1 MISSH
6 DKYHLI
12 NTKYLKMHSK
22 NTQKKISFNES
33 LDALDELNSCE
44 VSKASS
50 EIMLDRFCNGKEID
64 FPFSNNQDLL
74 VVMISFAAI

>member
-12 NTKYLKMHSK
+12 NTKNLKMNSK
-22 NTQKKISFNES
+22 NTKKISFNEP
-33 LDALDELNSCE
+33 LEALDDLNSCE

-64 FPFSNNQDLL
+64 FPFSK
-74 VVMISFAAI
+74 

>member
-6 DKYHLI
+6 DKYHFI
-12 NTKYLKMHSK
+12 NTKNLKMNSK

-33 LDALDELNSCE
+33 LDSLDELNSCK

-64 FPFSNNQDLL
+64 FPFSK
-74 VVMISFAAI
+74 